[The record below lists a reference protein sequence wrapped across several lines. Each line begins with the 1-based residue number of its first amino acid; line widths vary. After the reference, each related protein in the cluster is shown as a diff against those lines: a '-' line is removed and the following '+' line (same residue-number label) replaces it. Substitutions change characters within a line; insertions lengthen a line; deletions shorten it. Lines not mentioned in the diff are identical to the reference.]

1 LVDLVFLVAFL
12 DFPSWGVI
20 SGRSL
25 KYLAGF
31 GGSLREK
38 SEGTAD
44 HANFTDR
51 FWLASDRDALQLEV
65 DSGQR
70 RRVVAYL
77 SV

>member
-1 LVDLVFLVAFL
+1 
-12 DFPSWGVI
+12 
-20 SGRSL
+20 
-25 KYLAGF
+25 LAGF

-44 HANFTDR
+44 HADFTDR
-51 FWLASDRDALQLEV
+51 FWLASDRDALQWEV

-70 RRVVAYL
+70 RHVVAYL